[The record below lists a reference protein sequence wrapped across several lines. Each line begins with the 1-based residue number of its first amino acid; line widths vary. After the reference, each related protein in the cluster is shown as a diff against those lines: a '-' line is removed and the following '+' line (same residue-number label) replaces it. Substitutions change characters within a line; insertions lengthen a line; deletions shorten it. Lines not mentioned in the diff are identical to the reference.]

1 MFMQATLS
9 TNFANYLTGV
19 KLLQE
24 YVFNNIYKKALQDEK
39 HTIRLQVFRLVLCGV
54 PRSGKTTFW
63 KRIAIEDFKPSKVST
78 STGAAETHYLS
89 VQEKKDDPLQ
99 ESSELSPSAGIA
111 ESVQGKNSQEP
122 NVHTEMLFDLHLYS
136 EDKESDLDR
145 EALTIYKRILENK
158 PQPKEVHQNVNQD
171 KGKGGNGVQ
180 LADDNEKDVD
190 NKPETRTNV
199 NQVEAA
205 NSLQSALNSADKDK
219 TTQPANS
226 NSQQNHSAQSE
237 IHAASSAVN
246 QQPRTQLKMPPS
258 DLVVVVKKLPSD
270 PIVVEIDK
278 CFKHL
283 NDLLRHGKEL
293 PDIPTIKKMCHLQ
306 DIGGQKAFL
315 QLLPTVSTGKAL
327 YLLFFKYKDF
337 VDTSVSE
344 TVQMKGSPD
353 EVPTGAAYE
362 QMHIIM
368 QSLICVSST
377 KSSDNVALLVG
388 THVDKVQSEDDI
400 SRVNNVIYEKVK
412 PFLSSNILMYAKNR
426 EDKVSSNTGDKKREE
441 EKESLVLKVA
451 TNNNNE
457 LNCHEPED
465 YKKVVMHIVDKKL
478 KCPESEALPASWY
491 MFSII
496 LRKIKH
502 AGYSVLQD
510 SHCKRIADELDI
522 QESKLPGLLSRLH
535 KVLGIVLYFPTSEIK
550 GLLEDIVICDPAFI
564 YKSISELI
572 FKTFDDCTNAPLS
585 RRLKKWG
592 MFKYEELEKHC
603 QVKKCHGNLEMKK
616 LIILLQHL
624 GIIAPVQNSTQTAVK
639 HNKHEDNAEQSDIQN
654 STTTVKCVNKDDA
667 EHSDAVH
674 SEYLIPCVLNDAM
687 KHELEDVQIQDTQAC
702 SIVPLRIYF
711 ECGFAPMG
719 GFCYLFTKLISNR
732 KRWKIRLPDEL
743 EDENNIYWRNKV
755 TFIVTVDSCRYFV
768 TLLST
773 NEYYEI
779 HIIHSGSFQLGIKG
793 RSICKE
799 VWEAIHTI
807 LENSLNES
815 LHNYKTACICTT
827 HPKSNHVMKFNCK
840 PHEIESQVKAQCMQ
854 TKSDVLVEDIQPSIV
869 VWFKVHTIYVIYY
882 LECYIMICLFQDS
895 CQKNITV
902 SAVSR
907 TVCTFVKCST
917 NGLQT

>member
-24 YVFNNIYKKALQDEK
+24 HVFNNIYKEALKDEK

-63 KRIAIEDFKPSKVST
+63 KRIAIEDFKPSEVST
-78 STGAAETHYLS
+78 STGAAESHYLS
-89 VQEKKDDPLQ
+89 VQRKKSQKDDQ
-99 ESSELSPSAGIA
+99 ESSELSPHAGTA
-111 ESVQGKNSQEP
+111 ESVQGKKIQEP
-122 NVHTEMLFDLHLYS
+122 NMHTEMLFDLHLYS

-158 PQPKEVHQNVNQD
+158 PQPEEGHQNANQD

-180 LADDNEKDVD
+180 LADDNEKDFD

-205 NSLQSALNSADKDK
+205 NSLQSAPNSADKDK
-219 TTQPANS
+219 TTQPA

-237 IHAASSAVN
+237 IHAASPAVN

-283 NDLLRHGKEL
+283 NDLLQHGKEL

-337 VDTSVSE
+337 MDTSVSE
-344 TVQMKGSPD
+344 TVQMEVCSK

-400 SRVNNVIYEKVK
+400 SCVNNVIYEKVK
-412 PFLSSNILMYAKNR
+412 PFLKSNILMYAKGK

-451 TNNNNE
+451 TNNDNG

-502 AGYSVLQD
+502 ADYSVLRH
-510 SHCKRIADELDI
+510 SHCKRIADKLHI
-522 QESKLPGLLSRLH
+522 QESNLPGLLSRLH
-535 KVLGIVLYFPTSEIK
+535 KVLGIVLYFPESDVK
-550 GLLEDIVICDPAFI
+550 GLQEDIVICDPAFI
-564 YKSISELI
+564 YKSISKLI
-572 FKTFDDCTNAPLS
+572 FKTFDDCTNAPQSLK
-585 RRLKKWG
+585 LKKWG

-603 QVKKCHGNLEMKK
+603 QVKKCHGNLEMEK

-624 GIIAPVQNSTQTAVK
+624 GVIAPVQNSTQTVK
-639 HNKHEDNAEQSDIQN
+639 HSKHEDNAEQSDVQN
-654 STTTVKCVNKDDA
+654 STTTVKCVYKDDA

-674 SEYLIPCVLNDAM
+674 SEYLIPCVLKDAM
-687 KHELEDVQIQDTQAC
+687 QQELEDVRIEDIQAC

-711 ECGFAPMG
+711 ECEFAPMG
-719 GFCYLFTKLISNR
+719 GFCYLFTKLMSFNE
-732 KRWKIRLPDEL
+732 KWELCLPEVFGN
-743 EDENNIYWRNKV
+743 ENNVYWRNKV

-779 HIIHSGSFQLGIKG
+779 HILHSGSFQLGIKG
-793 RSICKE
+793 RNICKE
-799 VWEAIHTI
+799 VWEAVHTI

-815 LHNYKTACICTT
+815 LHNYKTACICTI

-840 PHEIESQVKAQCMQ
+840 PHEIKSQVIAQCIQ

-869 VWFKVHTIYVIYY
+869 VWFKVHTI
-882 LECYIMICLFQDS
+882 
-895 CQKNITV
+895 
-902 SAVSR
+902 
-907 TVCTFVKCST
+907 
-917 NGLQT
+917 